1 MALRRS
7 GAFGLAV
14 ALAALSALASSAD
27 TAERVAEG
35 TAADWLPVAEA
46 LGKSG
51 ALLPGGVYRVGLPRT
66 DLTVTVQGV
75 QVKAGFALGSYAA
88 FTKVGAG
95 AMVMGDLVLLDP
107 EVNAVMSRL
116 WENSLNV
123 TALHNHLIE
132 MSPHVMYMHFTGRGS
147 AVALARGLRAALS
160 ASGTPF
166 APPPTPAAPGEL
178 GLPKADTDAALGRT
192 GVVSSGVLQFVVARS
207 ERITEDGMPLLPGM
221 GVATVI
227 NFQPTG
233 DGKAAT
239 TGDLVLVAREVNGAA
254 RALRAH
260 GIQVTAIHQH
270 ALADSPRLFYMHFW
284 ATDDAVTLARGLR
297 AALDLTSSTK
307 EKPQ

>member
-1 MALRRS
+1 MALGRS
-7 GAFGLAV
+7 GAFGLAL
-14 ALAALSALASSAD
+14 ALTLSALASPAG
-27 TAERVAEG
+27 TAEGAANA
-35 TAADWLPVAEA
+35 TAADWQPVAEA
-46 LGKSG
+46 LGRPG
-51 ALLPGGVYRVGLPRT
+51 ALQPGGVYRVALPRT

-75 QVKAGFALGSYAA
+75 QVKPGFALGSYAA
-88 FTKVGAG
+88 FMKMGAG

-116 WENSLNV
+116 WENGLSV

-147 AVALARGLRAALS
+147 PVALARGLRAALS

-166 APPPTPAAPGEL
+166 AAPPSPAVPGEP
-178 GLPKADTDAALGRT
+178 GLPKAETEAALGRT
-192 GVVSSGVLQFVVARS
+192 GVVSNGVLQFVVARS
-207 ERITEDGMPLLPGM
+207 ERIIEDGTRLLPGM

-233 DGKAAT
+233 NGKAAT
-239 TGDLVLVAREVNGAA
+239 TGDFVLVAREVNGVA

-260 GIQVTAIHQH
+260 GIHVTAIHQH

-284 ATDDAVTLARGLR
+284 ATDDPVTLARGLR
-297 AALDLTSSTK
+297 AALDLTNSSK